1 MAPSWDNEKTGWR
14 NWRRYKVP
22 GMIAVGAITLLG
34 GGLGVAMAGTGSS
47 DASGQTITCP
57 TVADKLPAI
66 PASAQ
71 AEVDRN
77 LALLETQLQE
87 ANNRLATSAGEGGPN
102 FVQNAIL
109 GPLADKRAATIDR
122 IAISIGRTAEKP
134 TNLGGLA
141 ECSLGAG
148 GEDENAGG
156 EDENAGGEDENAGGG
171 EEAGGGAAAGAISCP
186 DVAGELPEIPAQA
199 QDEVTRNLELL
210 DTQIAEANQ
219 RLVDTVGQGGAN
231 FVQNA
236 ILGPLED
243 KRVATINRI
252 ATAIGRN
259 AERPD
264 LDVATL
270 APCELN
276 EDEVPVADPVEGG
289 NGNAG
294 GGDAGAGFTQLVINE
309 ANDGGSDGAIACPTV
324 ADQLPAIPNQA
335 LAEVESNLA
344 QLEKQIQ
351 EAETRLANS
360 AGEGGPNFVQN
371 AIIGPLEDKR
381 VAAINRIATAIGRHT
396 DKPQLN
402 VAGLAPCSEA

>member
-1 MAPSWDNEKTGWR
+1 
-14 NWRRYKVP
+14 
-22 GMIAVGAITLLG
+22 MIAVGALTLLG

-47 DASGQTITCP
+47 GAAGQTITCP
-57 TVADKLPAI
+57 TVEDKLPAI

-77 LALLETQLQE
+77 LALLETQIQE

-109 GPLADKRAATIDR
+109 GPLASKRTATIDR

-141 ECSLGAG
+141 ECSLSAGGGGGAEAGGGEQAG
-148 GEDENAGG
+148 GEEG
-156 EDENAGGEDENAGGG
+156 NAGGG
-171 EEAGGGAAAGAISCP
+171 NEGGGNAGTGAISCP
-186 DVAGELPEIPAQA
+186 DVAGELPAIPAQA
-199 QDEVTRNLELL
+199 QAEVDRNLELL

-259 AERPD
+259 AERPN

-276 EDEVPVADPVEGG
+276 EDEVPVVDPVEGG
-289 NGNAG
+289 NGNNN

-309 ANDGGSDGAIACPTV
+309 GNDGGSDGAFACPTV
-324 ADQLPAIPNQA
+324 ADQLPAVPNQA

-360 AGEGGPNFVQN
+360 AGQGGPNFVQN
-371 AIIGPLEDKR
+371 AINGPLEDKR

-396 DKPQLN
+396 DKPQLD
-402 VAGLAPCSEA
+402 VANLAPCTVA